1 MQNSEG
7 KWQKNNWFLKNVKI
21 SMFFKNIFSLI
32 QNIFI
37 REIEI
42 FSGIRHTTLF
52 IWIIKIYILF
62 FLKK

>member
-32 QNIFI
+32 QNISI